1 MGEQKQIM
9 THSHYGTLLSNKKEH
24 IIHLHNMDDSHRQ
37 YTEQKKLDSK
47 TEYLLHDSTHKM
59 FSN

>member
-9 THSHYGTLLSNKKEH
+9 IYSYYGILLSNKKEH
-24 IIHLHNMDDSHRQ
+24 IIHIYSMGDSHRH

-47 TEYLLHDSTHKM
+47 KEYIMCDST
-59 FSN
+59 